1 MNIAWPRK
9 GGAQDGVYRWSAG
22 DETGRDWVTLI
33 GFIFT
38 CICAVVLVTLLSGRS
53 VSKRNFTHAF
63 PKIVHYIGCLVNIHR
78 PFIVHAIRLIVF
90 APFSALLF
98 SVKF

>member
-33 GFIFT
+33 GTLIDSTFFLHVSVQL
-38 CICAVVLVTLLSGRS
+38 CWSRFYLVDQSLSETLHTRS
-53 VSKRNFTHAF
+53 PRV
-63 PKIVHYIGCLVNIHR
+63 YITLDVW
-78 PFIVHAIRLIVF
+78 
-90 APFSALLF
+90 
-98 SVKF
+98 